1 MTDFDFD
8 ELDRAVT
15 GSLEGGMEGDDN
27 DGAKDG
33 NDTAVSSSPAM
44 QRTTAGMGGAHPFH
58 AARFEAAPIARYQE
72 GQSQSQSQNQSQGR
86 SQGQW
91 VSNGNDVKTT
101 TASTSAHSPLR
112 ASSGRFMDIVHPS
125 SDMRS
130 SGTSKSKFRPP
141 VSHGHTNNNGHA
153 DSHGHG
159 HGGKAEAGSA
169 STEHSAVK
177 NATAKSSL
185 DEFAKPLES
194 PFLLDAKV
202 EKRPLGGAGGPLP
215 VSSPASASAP
225 ASAVL
230 EFESAPVSSAKTSK
244 PASKQPFT
252 TDLPKEPLLDEP
264 DEPRLEAPGE
274 LRLDDGDDSDS
285 NNGNT
290 STNTNTSASA
300 NVNTSTGTNTA
311 GGASLYNG
319 ATSIHQQYKEQP
331 SATSAQPGAL
341 YDTEAYHQPLQHT
354 EKKHSGFWVI
364 FWILLLVLVGAG
376 IGAAAYFFVI
386 PLI

>member
-15 GSLEGGMEGDDN
+15 GSLEGGMEGDGDGN
-27 DGAKDG
+27 DSIKDGAKDG
-33 NDTAVSSSPAM
+33 NDTAALSSPAM

-58 AARFEAAPIARYQE
+58 AARFEAAPIARHQE
-72 GQSQSQSQNQSQGR
+72 SQDRSQGQSH
-86 SQGQW
+86 GQW
-91 VSNGNDVKTT
+91 VSNGNGVKTT

-141 VSHGHTNNNGHA
+141 VSHGHTNDNGHA
-153 DSHGHG
+153 DDHGYSHGHG
-159 HGGKAEAGSA
+159 YGHGGNKAEAV
-169 STEHSAVK
+169 STSNAHSAVK

-194 PFLLDAKV
+194 PFLPDAKV

-225 ASAVL
+225 ASALATL
-230 EFESAPVSSAKTSK
+230 EFESAPVSVSSVETSK
-244 PASKQPFT
+244 SVSKQPFT

-264 DEPRLEAPGE
+264 DEPRLEAPDE
-274 LRLDDGDDSDS
+274 LRLDDGDDSA
-285 NNGNT
+285 N
-290 STNTNTSASA
+290 SA
-300 NVNTSTGTNTA
+300 NSNANTTTANAA
-311 GGASLYNG
+311 GGTSSYNG

-341 YDTEAYHQPLQHT
+341 YDTEAYHQPLQHA